1 MRRSI
6 YTILCIIVLIL
17 LSASFI
23 LAQNS
28 SDKSNYQ
35 QVNTYVNPV
44 LPGDH
49 PDPTLLKVGDDFY
62 HCGSSF
68 HFTPYMPVYHSK
80 DLLHWEVIGRVL
92 PPSKAGWVSDRPSA
106 GTWQGAITYFY
117 GSYWIY
123 FSSNGQWF
131 CKSDSPAGPWSDPVE
146 VKTNPVTG
154 PLGYDNSIFIDDDGT
169 PYMVI
174 KNGQKVNRIQALD
187 RDGQLKGTVINLDW
201 INAKLQYSWA
211 EGPVMC
217 KRNGYYFYFPA
228 GDVSGGQYVLRTK
241 ELTADSTKWER
252 LGNFFKPVT
261 DPDVGYRRPNH
272 MSAPVQLADGTWW
285 TIAQSYEKYN
295 VDDWS
300 GLGRQTS
307 LFQVIWE
314 GDRPW
319 GLAPTTQPVEKPN
332 LPQSGILWRSVQS
345 DYFDNVLLGAW
356 WHFLTKNAAANYSL
370 TERNGWIRLTPGNER
385 THILQKETDHF
396 YSAVTR
402 VDLNAIDSASRAGIY
417 LTNGNQRVIVRL
429 YTGFDNSKKIFFTL
443 GKETR
448 SISNQWGNS
457 VWLKLVRN
465 EHSLTGFCSSDGIT
479 WNSLGDPISAV
490 ILDKVQPN
498 YNSWVGTSV
507 GLFAEGKPADFDF
520 FICKDGFTSLPI
532 AGYSNYFGVKT
543 IKKESEKVVTN
554 VSSNGGWLMIS
565 GVELGKQSPSAVE
578 VVASSGARG
587 KLEIWLDDLKN
598 GKLIATIPVSATGGE
613 MNLKNFSKP
622 VKNVSGQH
630 DVFIKFLSGK
640 EGTIYIKSLRFLK

>member
-1 MRRSI
+1 
-6 YTILCIIVLIL
+6 
-17 LSASFI
+17 
-23 LAQNS
+23 
-28 SDKSNYQ
+28 
-35 QVNTYVNPV
+35 
-44 LPGDH
+44 
-49 PDPTLLKVGDDFY
+49 
-62 HCGSSF
+62 
-68 HFTPYMPVYHSK
+68 
-80 DLLHWEVIGRVL
+80 
-92 PPSKAGWVSDRPSA
+92 
-106 GTWQGAITYFY
+106 
-117 GSYWIY
+117 
-123 FSSNGQWF
+123 
-131 CKSDSPAGPWSDPVE
+131 
-146 VKTNPVTG
+146 
-154 PLGYDNSIFIDDDGT
+154 
-169 PYMVI
+169 
-174 KNGQKVNRIQALD
+174 
-187 RDGQLKGTVINLDW
+187 
-201 INAKLQYSWA
+201 
-211 EGPVMC
+211 
-217 KRNGYYFYFPA
+217 
-228 GDVSGGQYVLRTK
+228 
-241 ELTADSTKWER
+241 
-252 LGNFFKPVT
+252 
-261 DPDVGYRRPNH
+261 

-307 LFQVIWE
+307 LFQVILE

-402 VDLNAIDSASRAGIY
+402 IDLNAIDSASRAGIY

-465 EHSLTGFCSSDGIT
+465 EHSLTGFFSSDGIT

-565 GVELGKQSPSAVE
+565 
-578 VVASSGARG
+578 
-587 KLEIWLDDLKN
+587 
-598 GKLIATIPVSATGGE
+598 
-613 MNLKNFSKP
+613 
-622 VKNVSGQH
+622 
-630 DVFIKFLSGK
+630 
-640 EGTIYIKSLRFLK
+640 